1 MPTKILGA
9 RIFNYI
15 ISYGEQK
22 ISINNERTQEFPLK
36 KYNEQSS
43 IVQDINCA
51 VKMNKVKR

>member
-36 KYNEQSS
+36 TYEQSS
-43 IVQDINCA
+43 IVQDNNCA